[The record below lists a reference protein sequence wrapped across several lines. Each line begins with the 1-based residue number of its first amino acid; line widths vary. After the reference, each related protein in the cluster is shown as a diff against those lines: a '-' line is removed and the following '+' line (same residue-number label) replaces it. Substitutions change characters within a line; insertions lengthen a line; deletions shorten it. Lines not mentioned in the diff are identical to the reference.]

1 LRKFLTLAFF
11 LFIVV
16 AVGTFAQT
24 DDDARVIEASN
35 NFAEI
40 KGAFQRRVHDASL
53 EFMYF
58 HHEKSPFDVDGKQ
71 SELFNKKAHKTISK
85 NKYFIF
91 DLGRYFLFF
100 VNKEDG
106 TAIVFFFTNSS
117 ILSPTPCSQAEIDK
131 ALGLYL
137 LESQEINL

>member
-1 LRKFLTLAFF
+1 MKKLLTLATF
-11 LFIVV
+11 LFVI
-16 AVGTFAQT
+16 AATSAFAQT
-24 DDDARVIEASN
+24 DDDTRVIEASN
-35 NFAEI
+35 DFVEI
-40 KGAFQRRVHDASL
+40 KTAFQKRVHDASL
-53 EFMYF
+53 NFKNF
-58 HHEKSPFDVDGKQ
+58 FHEKSPFDIDGKQ

-91 DLGRYFLFF
+91 DLGKYFLFF

-106 TAIVFFFTNSS
+106 IAIVFFFTNSS

-137 LESQEINL
+137 LES

>member
-1 LRKFLTLAFF
+1 MNRLLTLATF
-11 LFIVV
+11 LFVV
-16 AVGTFAQT
+16 TVASAFAQT
-24 DDDARVIEASN
+24 DDDTRILEVSN
-35 NFAEI
+35 DFEEI
-40 KGAFQRRVHDASL
+40 KTAFQRRVHDASL
-53 EFMYF
+53 EFKYF
-58 HHEKSPFDVDGKQ
+58 HHEKSPFDVNGKQ
-71 SELFNKKAHKTISK
+71 SELFNIKAQKKISN

-91 DLGRYFLFF
+91 DYKGIYMLFL

-137 LESQEINL
+137 GL